1 MARDD
6 PSFLGRGWHF
16 PPRFDANSGQ
26 PALVEAEEDI
36 VESLR
41 ILIGTRPGERIM
53 QPGYGCRIHD
63 LIFAV
68 MDGET
73 EAAVESAIS
82 RAIMFYEPRIT
93 LHRVLVNAD
102 DWTEGIM
109 RIWLDYTV
117 DQINS
122 RSNIVFPFYLN
133 EGTLVPGAPGGD
145 GSGR

>member
-16 PPRFDANSGQ
+16 PPQFDANSGA
-26 PALVEAEEDI
+26 PALVEAEADI

-41 ILIGTRPGERIM
+41 ILIGTRPGERVM

-63 LIFAV
+63 LVFEL

-73 EAAVESAIS
+73 ASAIETAIS
-82 RAIMFYEPRIT
+82 RAILFHEPRIT

-102 DWTEGIM
+102 EWSEGVM

-133 EGTLVPGAPGGD
+133 EGTLVPGAPG
-145 GSGR
+145 REEAR